1 MFFTYLFSHLNLCG
15 SSVSEEAVKEILAN
29 CPLMSSINLASCR
42 GLPRGVKRQMQ
53 GPQELNE
60 LRDVLKVQLKV
71 KLPES
76 LAPPTTATKTQTAA
90 QNKSTAASTS
100 SSTSTSAAT
109 TTSANI
115 NDGGGG
121 GGGNSL

>member
-1 MFFTYLFSHLNLCG
+1 MCG

-29 CPLMSSINLASCR
+29 CPLMTTINLASCR

-76 LAPPTTATKTQTAA
+76 LAPPTTTTQTAA
-90 QNKSTAASTS
+90 QNKSAAASTS
-100 SSTSTSAAT
+100 SSSTSAAT
-109 TTSANI
+109 TTSANT

>member
-1 MFFTYLFSHLNLCG
+1 MLRNVFSYVLLSSHLNLCG

-60 LRDVLKVQLKV
+60 LREVLKVQLKV
-71 KLPES
+71 KLPETN
-76 LAPPTTATKTQTAA
+76 TTPA
-90 QNKSTAASTS
+90 S
-100 SSTSTSAAT
+100 SSTATAT
-109 TTSANI
+109 TTSANN

-121 GGGNSL
+121 SHGAACSP